1 MDSRHSTVA
10 ANTLLSLAYRSRED
24 ELNKDFPRVLVLL
37 AGHFIGMEEG
47 YTAIRQLNRSGL
59 RLKLAADEQ
68 LLKNHTARQLA
79 AKTGIDDITTSA
91 ALHSLAP
98 EAADLL
104 FIPVL
109 SLPLLSRLSML
120 DAGDPYVELIIR
132 FICAGKPAGTLTLG
146 AEPGHY
152 RWGEQGLLHAPPGLK
167 AAMKHK
173 LEAIEGFGITL
184 LEPDQVDQ
192 WITSAQSRLHKQVLT
207 AEDIQDAVKL
217 GRTSIHAAAP
227 AVITPL
233 AADLARQYG
242 IEIIL

>member
-10 ANTLLSLAYRSRED
+10 ANTLLSLAYRSREE

-47 YTAIRQLNRSGL
+47 YTAIRRLDRSGL

-68 LLKNHTARQLA
+68 LLKNHTAQQLA

-98 EAADLL
+98 DAADLL

-132 FICAGKPAGTLTLG
+132 FICAGKPAGALTLG

-152 RWGEQGLLHAPPGLK
+152 RWGEQGLLHAPRGLK
-167 AAMKHK
+167 TAMKHK

-184 LEPDQVDQ
+184 LEPDQVDH
-192 WITSAQSRLHKQVLT
+192 WITSAQSRLHRQVLT
-207 AEDIQDAVKL
+207 AEDIQNAVKL
-217 GRTSIHAAAP
+217 GRTSIHAAAQ